1 MAIAFLGIVNGKAK
15 HTLMRIVNRKVLF
28 ITSSLNLGGA
38 ERQLLLLSEKLKL
51 HFEIQLISLESD
63 GPLKEKYLD
72 AFPDMQF
79 LVANKSGIFSKLYE
93 LRKFIKKS
101 NPDLVITWLYKAD
114 LLGGLAAKI
123 AGNFPVIWSARN
135 SSIPDLSACKKTI
148 LCVFS
153 RIIPN
158 RIVSNGAPAYD
169 FHKLLGYPESKLI
182 IIQNML
188 APWISNT
195 LSKSRILKEKATADK
210 LRIGIAAR
218 QVSGKG
224 ILEVIKII
232 SNLTHDI
239 PPIELTLIGQ
249 SSIESRKWEEDDL
262 YGNHKAKP
270 IDNDSE
276 LAEWFA
282 SLDLYVMSSTSW
294 ESQPNSLI
302 EAVGIGC
309 PVLISNHI
317 QLDLPLQFV
326 QQFDPTSQHSFEKSL
341 RSLLALGPS
350 LLKEQTHVNQLLILD
365 SLSSERA
372 LESWLN
378 VINQVQ
384 IEGQHE

>member
-1 MAIAFLGIVNGKAK
+1 MG
-15 HTLMRIVNRKVLF
+15 TVNRKVLF

-38 ERQLLLLSEKLKL
+38 ERQLLLLCEKLKL

-63 GPLKEKYLD
+63 GPLKEKYLGV
-72 AFPDMQF
+72 FPEMQF
-79 LVANKSGIFSKLYE
+79 LVANKSGVFSKLYE

-114 LLGGLAAKI
+114 LLGGLAAKL

-135 SSIPDLSACKKTI
+135 SSIPNLSVFKKKI
-148 LCVFS
+148 LCIFS
-153 RIIPN
+153 RLIPN

-169 FHKLLGYPESKLI
+169 FHKSLGYPESKLI

-188 APWISNT
+188 ASWISNT
-195 LSKSRILKEKATADK
+195 VSKSRILKEKSTSDK

-232 SNLTHDI
+232 SNLSDDI

-249 SSIESRKWEEDDL
+249 SSTESRKWKEDDL
-262 YGNHKAKP
+262 YGNHRVKS

-282 SLDLYVMSSTSW
+282 SLDLYLMSSTSW

-326 QQFDPTSQHSFEKSL
+326 QQFDPTCQHSFEKSL
-341 RSLLALGPS
+341 RNLLALGPS
-350 LLKEQTHVNQLLILD
+350 LLKKQTQLNQSLILD
-365 SLSSERA
+365 SLSSGRA
-372 LESWLN
+372 LDSWLN
-378 VINQVQ
+378 LINQVQ
-384 IEGQHE
+384 IERRHE